1 MFIIGQSMQT
11 SPGKSGYDEA
21 HELSGKVM
29 ELKLSVANLCKLKK
43 VLGISVGDE

>member
-1 MFIIGQSMQT
+1 MQT

-29 ELKLSVANLCKLKK
+29 ELKLCIANLCKLKK